1 MPTATYLGPDGY
13 CDAPPS
19 RADRKAAMVDRIAHY
34 IAVKRSMLAMAH
46 RLGWTYRYRAIR
58 TRELAIL
65 TARLA
70 RVRMIP
76 A

>member
-1 MPTATYLGPDGY
+1 MTTATFLGPDGY

-19 RADRKAAMVDRIAHY
+19 RADRKRAVATRLEHW

-65 TARLA
+65 TACG
-70 RVRMIP
+70 
-76 A
+76 